1 MNHTTDTTEVRR
13 IQHAS
18 RASGP
23 ASNLRGAR
31 PLIAP
36 DRRHSGRPASSSS
49 EVMTVRRRRA
59 VLPGWLVA
67 ALLFDVAYSYTVAV
81 VGRPN
86 VGKSTIFNRVTS
98 KFGGGAL
105 VLPGPLSPHLRA
117 LRLTRAACRRCST
130 SRE

>member
-1 MNHTTDTTEVRR
+1 M
-13 IQHAS
+13 
-18 RASGP
+18 
-23 ASNLRGAR
+23 RGR

-36 DRRHSGRPASSSS
+36 DRHLDAHQASSSVS
-49 EVMTVRRRRA
+49 EVMTVQRRRA
-59 VLPGWLVA
+59 VLPGWLAA

-105 VLPGPLSPHLRA
+105 VWPGPLNPHLRA
-117 LRLTRAACRRCST
+117 LRLTGAACRRCST